1 MHRSVG
7 AAPQEGR
14 RGAGQVKVGF
24 QPCACAAAGGQDPVD
39 LRTIGERVGARFYT
53 TLEMFAGTH
62 LLPAAARAH
71 ASKRLPSCTAAGLAT
86 PQS

>member
-1 MHRSVG
+1 MYRSVG

-62 LLPAAARAH
+62 LF
-71 ASKRLPSCTAAGLAT
+71 
-86 PQS
+86 PQLRGRMR